1 MEPDCYAF
9 AFDIVRYSDRE
20 FYDKDSSEPYAAQP
34 GVFSGTK
41 ISDNDWCN
49 IFWGDNPDYEK
60 LISAVTA
67 DAQAMGFNFIPQ
79 DEYDGNMTD
88 GYWVLLVVSSAKGDY
103 HWYRQNPDGSWSHK
117 MAWLDAENLG
127 FIDPV
132 EHADSIYYERT
143 VGYFYVNKGDES
155 DKE

>member
-41 ISDNDWCN
+41 ISDNDWC
-49 IFWGDNPDYEK
+49 
-60 LISAVTA
+60 
-67 DAQAMGFNFIPQ
+67 
-79 DEYDGNMTD
+79 
-88 GYWVLLVVSSAKGDY
+88 
-103 HWYRQNPDGSWSHK
+103 RQNPDGSWSHK

-132 EHADSIYYERT
+132 EHADSICYERT
-143 VGYFYVNKGDES
+143 VGYFYVKKGNES